1 MAWQRLAESN
11 EICKGRRMAIAALA
25 ETRQTGPIL
34 LDALVGLNRRADDV
48 IRRLRA
54 SVFAPGDEKRV
65 DLKFTITKASE
76 MVGRTSEAIRQ
87 AEADG
92 RLPTPRLGL
101 TGRRE
106 GYSLAELNHMRDGFG
121 TRPRRGPDDPPVV
134 LAVQNFKGGVGKSTL
149 TCHIAQFLALKGYR
163 IAVIDCDSQAS
174 TTTMFGFNPDI
185 DIDDDQTLL
194 PFLRHGGEPDL
205 RYGVRKTPWPGIDLI
220 PANLGLYQAEYEAA
234 ARLRGNADALDRL
247 RLGVERLAEDYD
259 VVLLDPPPAL
269 GMVSLA
275 VLRAANALLIPTPP
289 STVDFASTAHFLRMV
304 VEVLEVLEQHGLG
317 PRGYHFLRVVA
328 TKVDEAKSAH
338 TQIREMMQAVFGADM
353 LGASLLDSAEIDNA
367 NVQLRTVYELTGIGT
382 KTHERC
388 RNNLDRLNGEIELLI
403 RKAWPSHRPE
413 LRRLGLG

>member
-1 MAWQRLAESN
+1 
-11 EICKGRRMAIAALA
+11 MAIAALA
-25 ETRQTGPIL
+25 ETHQTGPIL
-34 LDALVGLNRRADDV
+34 LDSLAGLNRRADDV

-54 SVFAPGDEKRV
+54 SVFAPGEEKLV
-65 DLKFTITKASE
+65 DLRFTITRAAE

-92 RLPTPRLGL
+92 RLPAPRLGG
-101 TGRRE
+101 TGRRA
-106 GYSLAELNHMRDGFG
+106 GYSLAEVNHMRDVFG
-121 TRPRRGPDDPPVV
+121 TRPRRGRGDPPIV

-149 TCHIAQFLALKGYR
+149 TCHIAQYLALKGYR
-163 IAVIDCDSQAS
+163 VAIIDCDSQAS

-185 DIDDDQTLL
+185 DIEDEQTLL

-205 RYGVRKTPWPGIDLI
+205 RYGLRATPWPGIDLI

-247 RLGVERLAEDYD
+247 RLGVESLAEDYD

-304 VEVLEVLEQHGLG
+304 VEVLEVLEEHGLG

-353 LGASLLDSAEIDNA
+353 LGTSLLDSAEIDNA
-367 NVQLRTVYELTGIGT
+367 NVQLKTVYELTGVGT
-382 KTHERC
+382 RTHERC

>member
-1 MAWQRLAESN
+1 MAT
-11 EICKGRRMAIAALA
+11 AALA
-25 ETRQTGPIL
+25 EAVQTGPVL
-34 LDALVGLNRRADDV
+34 LDSLSALNKRAEDV

-54 SVFAPGDEKRV
+54 SVFAPGEHKLV
-65 DLKFTITKASE
+65 DLRFPITKAAE
-76 MVGRTSEAIRQ
+76 MIGRTSEAVRQ

-92 RLPTPRLGL
+92 RLPAPRLGA

-106 GYSLAELNHMRDGFG
+106 GYSLGEINHMRDVFG
-121 TRPRRGPDDPPVV
+121 TRPRRGAEDPPII

-149 TCHIAQFLALKGYR
+149 TCHIAQYLALKGYR
-163 IAVIDCDSQAS
+163 VAIIDCDSQAS
-174 TTTMFGFNPDI
+174 TTTIFGFNPDM
-185 DIDDDQTLL
+185 DIADEQTLL

-205 RYGVRKTPWPGIDLI
+205 RYALRPTPWPGIDMI

-234 ARLRGNADALDRL
+234 ARLRGNPEALDRL
-247 RLGVERLAEDYD
+247 RAGVENLAADYD

-269 GMVSLA
+269 GMISLA

-289 STVDFASTAHFLRMV
+289 STVDFASTSHFLSMV
-304 VEVLEVLEQHGLG
+304 VEVLEVLEDHGLG

-328 TKVDEAKSAH
+328 TKVDEGKSAH

-353 LGASLLDSAEIDNA
+353 LAASLLDSAEIDNA
-367 NVQLRTVYELTGIGT
+367 NVQLRTVYELGGVAT

-403 RKAWPSHRPE
+403 RKAWPSHRTD